1 MKKTPKI
8 IFMKQGRQCIY
19 AYSMYCIM
27 YEWINKKGGLKGNIL
42 NWEGT
47 NNMRQN
53 TRQKKIN
60 PFTKYVDHNG
70 YKSAAAFMLPNKR
83 ISIGP

>member
-1 MKKTPKI
+1 MKIRTPKI

-27 YEWINKKGGLKGNIL
+27 YEWINKKGGLKGNITEKGL
-42 NWEGT
+42 IICDKIEGKIIM
-47 NNMRQN
+47 N
-53 TRQKKIN
+53 IN

-70 YKSAAAFMLPNKR
+70 YKSAAA
-83 ISIGP
+83 